1 MVKYDKPG
9 PPDPDSLLFFAT
21 EQVHDRDLILGI
33 GAHIGMFEL
42 FLSLRYLRAKRKQ
55 TFISVITVIS
65 VLGVMVGVMAL
76 VVVLSVMNG
85 FRADLMSKILGV
97 NSHILVLKYGGAFDD
112 YKKIAERVN
121 KLDGVVAST
130 PFIYAQIMANNLGNA
145 SGALLRGVDPENAAK
160 VVNFDEMI
168 KEGSL
173 ASLEGEAEGTPAIV
187 VGRELSK
194 QIGVGPGDMITLLSP
209 EGKLTPLGRSP
220 NTRKFKVT
228 GIFDSGMYEYDASMV
243 FVSLKEAQ
251 GFLGLGDRVT
261 GLEVKVE
268 DIDESDKIAKQIQ
281 TELGYPYWTKDWKV
295 MNRSL
300 VSALELEKITMFV
313 ILTMIVL
320 VGALNI
326 ISTLVMVVMEK
337 TRDIAILRAMGA
349 SAKSIMSIFM
359 LQGLLVGLVGTITGL
374 TVGLGICH
382 LLGKYKFI
390 SLPADVYY
398 ISTLPVQVE
407 FIDVSV
413 VALSAVLISF
423 VATLYPSWYGS
434 RLDPVEAIRYE

>member
-1 MVKYDKPG
+1 
-9 PPDPDSLLFFAT
+9 
-21 EQVHDRDLILGI
+21 
-33 GAHIGMFEL
+33 MFEL
-42 FLSLRYLRAKRKQ
+42 FLSLRYLKAKRKQ

-97 NSHILVLKYGGAFDD
+97 NSHILVLRYGGAFGD
-112 YKKIAERVN
+112 YKKIAERVD

-130 PFIYAQIMANNLGNA
+130 PFIYAQVMANNSGNV
-145 SGALLRGVDPENAAK
+145 SGALLRGVDPKNAAR
-160 VVNFDEMI
+160 VVSFEEMI

-173 ASLEGEAEGTPAIV
+173 ASLEEDAGGSSPIV
-187 VGRELSK
+187 VGRELSR
-194 QIGVGPGDMITLLSP
+194 QIGIGPGDIVTLLSP

-220 NTRKFKVT
+220 NTKRFRVT

-251 GFLGLGDRVT
+251 DFLAMGDRVT
-261 GLEVKVE
+261 GLEVRVD
-268 DIDESDKIAKQIQ
+268 DIYESDKIAKQIQ
-281 TELGYPYWTKDWKV
+281 ADLGYPYWTKDWKV

-300 VSALELEKITMFV
+300 FSALKLEKVTMFV

-349 SAKSIMSIFM
+349 SAKSIMSVFM
-359 LQGLLVGLVGTITGL
+359 LQGLLVGLIGTMAGL
-374 TVGLGICH
+374 ASGLGICH

-398 ISTLPVQVE
+398 ISTLPVRVE
-407 FIDVSV
+407 FVDVWL
-413 VALSAVLISF
+413 VALAAVFISF
-423 VATLYPSWYGS
+423 VATLYPAWYGS

>member
-1 MVKYDKPG
+1 MIFSVTEYDRG
-9 PPDPDSLLFFAT
+9 
-21 EQVHDRDLILGI
+21 RDLNLGT
-33 GAHIGMFEL
+33 GGRLRMLEL

-97 NSHILVLKYGGAFDD
+97 NSHILVLRYGGAFGD
-112 YKKIAERVN
+112 YKKIAERVD

-130 PFIYAQIMANNLGNA
+130 PFIYAQVMANNSGNV
-145 SGALLRGVDPENAAK
+145 SGALLRGVDPKNAAR
-160 VVNFDEMI
+160 VVSFEEMI

-173 ASLEGEAEGTPAIV
+173 ASLEEDAGGSSPIV
-187 VGRELSK
+187 VGRELSR
-194 QIGVGPGDMITLLSP
+194 QIGIGPGDIVTLLSP

-220 NTRKFKVT
+220 NTKRFRVT

-251 GFLGLGDRVT
+251 DFLAMGDRVT
-261 GLEVKVE
+261 GLEVRVD
-268 DIDESDKIAKQIQ
+268 DIYESDKIAKQIQ
-281 TELGYPYWTKDWKV
+281 ADLGYPYWTKDWKV

-300 VSALELEKITMFV
+300 FSALKLEKVTMFV

-359 LQGLLVGLVGTITGL
+359 LQGLLVGLIGTMAGL
-374 TVGLGICH
+374 ASGLGICH

-398 ISTLPVQVE
+398 ISTLPVRVE
-407 FIDVSV
+407 FVDVWL
-413 VALSAVLISF
+413 VALAAVFISF